1 MSPTSRFLC
10 RKRRKG
16 LRRRGKALIIF
27 SRKEGKRRDA
37 MEIRQLKYFLSAAK
51 HLSFTTAAQE
61 CYIVQSAMS
70 QQIAA
75 LEKELGVTLFERGG
89 RTMAL
94 TAEGRAFRQEAEKIL
109 RQVTESTVL
118 VQTISFGYGRTLRVG
133 CHGNLLHRELVSG
146 LARLHRD
153 KPELRVLMFQDIA
166 VRLLESLRNKELDC
180 VISTWVP
187 ELKLTRWLDW
197 QIVREEQVRLMVSTG
212 HPLAGRQQVT
222 MEEIAREPMILLNGS
237 DKREHL
243 IRWADSGNPVRV
255 YCYAEDPGSVEVMV
269 AAGFGV
275 SLCMESACRPR
286 EGVAYV
292 DIQGHHGGKVVLLW
306 NRGEKE
312 REAAQELLSVLQIDP
327 SKAVI

>member
-1 MSPTSRFLC
+1 
-10 RKRRKG
+10 
-16 LRRRGKALIIF
+16 
-27 SRKEGKRRDA
+27 

-118 VQTISFGYGRTLRVG
+118 VQTIASGYGRTLRLG

-146 LARLHRD
+146 LAQLHRE
-153 KPELRVLMFQDIA
+153 KPDLRVLVFQDMA
-166 VRLLESLRNKELDC
+166 VHLMESLRNKELDC
-180 VISTWVP
+180 AIAIWSP
-187 ELKLTRWLDW
+187 GLKLARELEW
-197 QIVREEQVRLMVSTG
+197 QVLREERARLMVPTG
-212 HPLAGRQQVT
+212 HPLAGRDQVT
-222 MEEIAREPMILLNGS
+222 IEEIAREPMILLNGR

-286 EGVAYV
+286 EGLAYV
-292 DIQGHHGGKVVLLW
+292 DIATPHREKVVLVW

-312 REAAQELLSVLQIDP
+312 QTAQELLSVLQIDP
-327 SKAVI
+327 SETVI

>member
-1 MSPTSRFLC
+1 
-10 RKRRKG
+10 
-16 LRRRGKALIIF
+16 
-27 SRKEGKRRDA
+27 

-118 VQTISFGYGRTLRVG
+118 VQTISSGYGRTLRLG

-146 LARLHRD
+146 LARLHRE
-153 KPELRVLMFQDIA
+153 KPDLRVLVFQDMA
-166 VRLLESLRNKELDC
+166 VRLLESLRDKELDC
-180 VISTWVP
+180 VISTWSP
-187 ELKLTRWLDW
+187 ELKLSRWLEW
-197 QIVREEQVRLMVSTG
+197 QVLREESARLMVPAG
-212 HPLAGRQQVT
+212 HPLAEKEYVT
-222 MEEIAREPMILLNGS
+222 VEELAREPMILLNGR

-292 DIQGHHGGKVVLLW
+292 DVQSTHREKIALIW

-312 REAAQELLSVLQIDP
+312 QAVGELLSVLQIDP
-327 SKAVI
+327 SEMII

>member
-1 MSPTSRFLC
+1 
-10 RKRRKG
+10 
-16 LRRRGKALIIF
+16 
-27 SRKEGKRRDA
+27 

-94 TAEGRAFRQEAEKIL
+94 TAEGRAFRQEAEKI
-109 RQVTESTVL
+109 RRPVAESTVL
-118 VQTISFGYGRTLRVG
+118 VQTISSGYGRTLRLG
-133 CHGNLLHRELVSG
+133 CHGNLRHRDLVSG
-146 LARLHRD
+146 LPRLHRE
-153 KPELRVLMFQDIA
+153 KPDLRGLVFQDMA
-166 VRLLESLRNKELDC
+166 VRLLESLRDKELDC
-180 VISTWVP
+180 VISTWSP
-187 ELKLTRWLDW
+187 ELKLSRWLEW
-197 QIVREEQVRLMVSTG
+197 QVLREESARLMVPAG
-212 HPLAGRQQVT
+212 HPLAEKEYVT
-222 MEEIAREPMILLNGS
+222 VEEIAREPMILLNGR

-292 DIQGHHGGKVVLLW
+292 DVQSTHREKIALIW

-312 REAAQELLSVLQIDP
+312 QAVGELLSVLQIDP
-327 SKAVI
+327 SEMII

>member
-1 MSPTSRFLC
+1 
-10 RKRRKG
+10 
-16 LRRRGKALIIF
+16 
-27 SRKEGKRRDA
+27 

-118 VQTISFGYGRTLRVG
+118 VQTISSGYGRTLRLG

-146 LARLHRD
+146 LARLHRE
-153 KPELRVLMFQDIA
+153 KPDLRVLVFQDMA
-166 VRLLESLRNKELDC
+166 VRLLESLRDKELDC
-180 VISTWVP
+180 VISTWSP
-187 ELKLTRWLDW
+187 ELKLSRWLEW
-197 QIVREEQVRLMVSTG
+197 QVLREESARLMVPAG
-212 HPLAGRQQVT
+212 HPLAEKEYVT
-222 MEEIAREPMILLNGS
+222 VEEIAREPMILLNGR
-237 DKREHL
+237 DEREHL

-292 DIQGHHGGKVVLLW
+292 DVQSTHREKIALIW

-312 REAAQELLSVLQIDP
+312 QAVGELLSVLQIDP
-327 SKAVI
+327 SEMII

>member
-1 MSPTSRFLC
+1 
-10 RKRRKG
+10 
-16 LRRRGKALIIF
+16 
-27 SRKEGKRRDA
+27 

-118 VQTISFGYGRTLRVG
+118 VQTISSGYGRTLRLG

-146 LARLHRD
+146 LARLHRE
-153 KPELRVLMFQDIA
+153 KPDLRVLVFQDMA
-166 VRLLESLRNKELDC
+166 VRLLESLRDKELDC
-180 VISTWVP
+180 VISTWSP
-187 ELKLTRWLDW
+187 ELKLSRWLEW
-197 QIVREEQVRLMVSTG
+197 QVLREESARLMVPAG
-212 HPLAGRQQVT
+212 HPLAEKEYVT
-222 MEEIAREPMILLNGS
+222 VEEIAREPMILLNGR

-255 YCYAEDPGSVEVMV
+255 YCYAEDPGSV
-269 AAGFGV
+269 
-275 SLCMESACRPR
+275 
-286 EGVAYV
+286 
-292 DIQGHHGGKVVLLW
+292 
-306 NRGEKE
+306 
-312 REAAQELLSVLQIDP
+312 
-327 SKAVI
+327 

>member
-1 MSPTSRFLC
+1 
-10 RKRRKG
+10 
-16 LRRRGKALIIF
+16 
-27 SRKEGKRRDA
+27 

-118 VQTISFGYGRTLRVG
+118 VQTISSGYGRTLRLG

-146 LARLHRD
+146 LARLHRE
-153 KPELRVLMFQDIA
+153 KPDLRVLVFQDMA
-166 VRLLESLRNKELDC
+166 VRLLESLRDKELDC
-180 VISTWVP
+180 VISTWSP
-187 ELKLTRWLDW
+187 ELKLSRWLEW
-197 QIVREEQVRLMVSTG
+197 QVLREESARLMVPGG
-212 HPLAGRQQVT
+212 HPLAEKEYVT
-222 MEEIAREPMILLNGS
+222 VEEIAREPMILLNGR

-292 DIQGHHGGKVVLLW
+292 DVQSTHREKIALIW

-312 REAAQELLSVLQIDP
+312 QAVGELLSVLQIDP
-327 SKAVI
+327 SEMII